1 MRMSL
6 WLVIGVGGF
15 IGAILRFIISGWI
28 QNGVVTFP
36 LGTLGVNFL
45 GSFFVSL
52 VLYLSEYRGFFSEE
66 IRIFLTIG
74 VLGSFTTMSTFSFE
88 SFKLLEQGEIGALSL
103 NVAATLILTFLA
115 VYLGKIAV
123 VNIGWE

>member
-1 MRMSL
+1 MSL

-36 LGTLGVNFL
+36 LGTLGVNFI

-103 NVAATLILTFLA
+103 NVAGTLILTFLA
-115 VYLGKIAV
+115 VYLGKIVV
-123 VNIGWE
+123 VNMG

>member
-1 MRMSL
+1 MYL

-15 IGAILRFIISGWI
+15 IGAILRYAMSGWI
-28 QNGVVTFP
+28 QNGVVAFP
-36 LGTLGVNFL
+36 LGTLGVNFI

-52 VLYLSEYRGFFSEE
+52 ILYLSEYRGLFSEE

-103 NVAATLILTFLA
+103 NVAGTLILTFLA
-115 VYLGKIAV
+115 VYLGKIIV
-123 VNIGWE
+123 VNLG

>member
-1 MRMSL
+1 MSL

-15 IGAILRFIISGWI
+15 IGAILRFMISGWI
-28 QNGVVTFP
+28 QSGVVAFP
-36 LGTLGVNFL
+36 LGTLGVNFI

-52 VLYLSEYRGFFSEE
+52 ILYLSEYRGLFSEE

-103 NVAATLILTFLA
+103 NVAGTLILTFLA
-115 VYLGKIAV
+115 VYLGKIIV
-123 VNIGWE
+123 VYLG